1 MYFCFAKH
9 GFETKN
15 IKKITKEMKKKMK
28 STLAIIA
35 MSLGIIFLLSTPG
48 FSSPC
53 TAAGSIV
60 SVRNTSVGQYEYVR
74 FKVKLPVNA
83 GFNFAVST
91 ATPPFI
97 QDPSGNTITVS
108 GSKFKKIRFEN
119 VFWTCTISEQFS
131 LPKTAIKGIKQ
142 ISQFEG
148 IVEYVIGRR
157 KASLYIATTSITSGG
172 FKWIKM
178 KFKK

>member
-1 MYFCFAKH
+1 
-9 GFETKN
+9 
-15 IKKITKEMKKKMK
+15 MKFISNGEVEKMK
-28 STLAIIA
+28 NTLSMFAI
-35 MSLGIIFLLSTPG
+35 SLGMLFLFSGAG

-60 SVRNTSVGQYEYVR
+60 SVKNTSVGQYEYVR
-74 FKVKLPVNA
+74 FKVKLPVNS
-83 GFNFAVST
+83 GFSYAVST
-91 ATPPFI
+91 VTPPFI
-97 QDPSGNTITVS
+97 QDPSGNTISVS
-108 GSKFKKIRFEN
+108 GSKFKLIKFES
-119 VFWTCTISEQFS
+119 VFWTCTIVENFS

-157 KASLYIATTSITSGG
+157 KASLYITTTSTSAGG

-178 KFKK
+178 KFRK